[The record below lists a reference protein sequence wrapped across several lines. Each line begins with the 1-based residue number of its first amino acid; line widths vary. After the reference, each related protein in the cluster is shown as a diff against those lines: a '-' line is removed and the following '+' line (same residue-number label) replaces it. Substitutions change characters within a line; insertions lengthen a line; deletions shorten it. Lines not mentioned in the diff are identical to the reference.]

1 MGHCYGN
8 RAQYERNRT
17 FRYLVYVAGRKANAA
32 KLPSEG
38 LRLNASKSE
47 SYPECAMI
55 LSVLDTLCGKCIYRI
70 ERFRRPVWCNAM
82 LTDHNLFF
90 YYMRNNGSCL

>member
-47 SYPECAMI
+47 SRPGMLTI
-55 LSVLDTLCGKCIYRI
+55 FSVLVTLCGMNMS
-70 ERFRRPVWCNAM
+70 VS
-82 LTDHNLFF
+82 TDFGARSGVKPC
-90 YYMRNNGSCL
+90 Y

>member
-1 MGHCYGN
+1 MKFMCHCYGN
-8 RAQYERNRT
+8 PAQYERNRR

-47 SYPECAMI
+47 SYPECN
-55 LSVLDTLCGKCIYRI
+55 DTIGAWHVVWRVYFQD
-70 ERFRRPVWCNAM
+70 ERFRRLEWCNAM
-82 LTDHNLFF
+82 LVDHN
-90 YYMRNNGSCL
+90 S